1 MTMTMTQSEYPNII
15 GKVFFIEPFDEIP
28 DCTLIAGKQYLAVFF
43 DETTN
48 RVFFYEAKKDS
59 WGDFAFDKN
68 KIYQSPYFSQ
78 LQQTENIVDEFQV
91 NMTFSIKKKE
101 RLPKLNIED
110 ILKSM
115 IGKVNTK
122 EESDSLTSYIN
133 YYFKQ
138 YGIKEVTTKEL
149 IALYRQ
155 NPLDF
160 RRLDYISNNKHEAEE
175 LRNEISELNVDEV
188 TESVFDFV
196 VDKVQIAN
204 AEKLVSEYH
213 SGLMKIKHITEILS
227 SSVMLYFESKDYS
240 ISDTL
245 PRGLFFDMAEDAGY
259 IEY

>member
-1 MTMTMTQSEYPNII
+1 MTMTVTQTEYPNII
-15 GKVFFIEPFDEIP
+15 GKVFFIEPFDEMP
-28 DCTLIAGKQYLAVFF
+28 DCNLVAGKHYLAVFF
-43 DETTN
+43 DEKTN
-48 RVFFYEAKKDS
+48 RVFFYETKKDS
-59 WGDFAFDKN
+59 WDDFKVDKN

-101 RLPKLNIED
+101 RLPKLNIEE
-110 ILKSM
+110 IIKSM
-115 IGKVNTK
+115 LGKVNTRK
-122 EESDSLTSYIN
+122 ASNSLTSYIN
-133 YYFKQ
+133 YHFKR

-155 NPLDF
+155 SPLDF
-160 RRLDYISNNKHEAEE
+160 SRLTYISNNKYEAES
-175 LRNEISELNVDEV
+175 LRNDISELNVDDV

-213 SGLMKIKHITEILS
+213 SGLMKIKDIKNILS

-259 IEY
+259 LEY